1 MTVVQ
6 RIVRTR
12 WSHTHLRKRNK
23 DAADRFMVTRLIST
37 EDKVEVVRGVLLMLI

>member
-1 MTVVQ
+1 M
-6 RIVRTR
+6 RTR

-37 EDKVEVVRGVLLMLI
+37 EDKVEVVRGVGVLLMLI